1 MQQNREKII
10 KCNEVFYMNKK
21 LPNVYAV
28 PITKKIN
35 NNKETFKSTE
45 EGLRSAPV
53 GIEEINRIFSDKT
66 HVYKTRVR
74 ITTKNK
80 TEEVEIVGQTKDSLL
95 TLSGDTINIHD
106 ILDIKKV

>member
-1 MQQNREKII
+1 
-10 KCNEVFYMNKK
+10 MNKK

-35 NNKETFKSTE
+35 NNKETFKSSDE
-45 EGLRSAPV
+45 EEVRKSPV
-53 GIEEINRIFSDKT
+53 TSKDINDIFNSKN

-74 ITTKNK
+74 ITTKK
-80 TEEVEIVGQTKDSLL
+80 EVKDVEVVGQTKNSLL
-95 TLSGDTINIHD
+95 TLSGETININD

>member
-1 MQQNREKII
+1 
-10 KCNEVFYMNKK
+10 MNKK

-35 NNKETFKSTE
+35 NNKETFKSSDG
-45 EGLRSAPV
+45 EGLRKAP
-53 GIEEINRIFSDKT
+53 ITSKEINEIFNSKT

-74 ITTKNK
+74 ITTKK
-80 TEEVEIVGQTKDSLL
+80 EVKEVEIVGQTKNSLL
-95 TLSGDTINIHD
+95 TLSGETININD